1 MAGPKFKIAPIQI
14 PANAPYLPPEIA
26 QEQAW
31 AVKALL
37 FGTASEAEQ
46 GLAVRFLLHALCEV
60 DAMTY
65 RPDERDHVFADGKRF
80 VGHQIVRI
88 GRMEPGAIAKLPRLA
103 VTPNGGEDD
112 EMPTM

>member
-1 MAGPKFKIAPIQI
+1 MAEKYKTVPVQV

-31 AVKALL
+31 SIKALMA
-37 FGTASEAEQ
+37 GHATESEQ
-46 GLAVRFLLHALCEV
+46 GVALRFILHVLCEV

-80 VGHQIVRI
+80 VRHQIARI
-88 GRMEPGAIAKLPRLA
+88 SRMEPGQITNLPRLKVSSA
-103 VTPNGGEDD
+103 GLEDD
-112 EMPTM
+112 EMPTQ